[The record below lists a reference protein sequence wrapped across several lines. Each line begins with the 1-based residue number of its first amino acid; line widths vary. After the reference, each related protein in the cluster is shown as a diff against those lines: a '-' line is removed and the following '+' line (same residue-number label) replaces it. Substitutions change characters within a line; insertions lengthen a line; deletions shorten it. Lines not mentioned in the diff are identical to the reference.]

1 MTDAT
6 SEDRLLLDLLNSTP
20 VVDGVPRDEL
30 ADDDVARAWTLARG
44 GTGAPSEVAQVRAAR
59 DRLQAVVRGEE
70 PATVL
75 ELHGA
80 RLVPELASTGVSW
93 HLDVDDDHRLAARLV
108 LTWARLRADMPGR
121 LRPCANDE
129 CLLFLLDRS
138 RANTGRWCSM
148 KVCGNRLKA
157 RRHYQR
163 GQPS

>member
-1 MTDAT
+1 MTDTAEEQT
-6 SEDRLLLDLLNSTP
+6 LLDLLNSTP
-20 VVDGVPRDEL
+20 VVDGTPRDEL
-30 ADDDVARAWTLARG
+30 ADDVAREWTRTRG
-44 GTGAPSEVAQVRAAR
+44 GTGSPVEVARVLAAR
-59 DRLQAVVRGEE
+59 DRLQAVVRGDE
-70 PATVL
+70 PASVL

-108 LTWARLRADMPGR
+108 LTWARLREDMPGR

-129 CLLFLLDRS
+129 CRLFLLDRS
-138 RANTGRWCSM
+138 RANTARWCSM

-163 GQPS
+163 IQTS